1 MIYKLLLAGVGIAM
15 SYTVARALSNLQAKS
30 AVKVKTNDENRVR
43 KTRLRQDPVTG
54 VYYPED

>member
-1 MIYKLLLAGVGIAM
+1 MIYKLLLAGVGIAT

-30 AVKVKTNDENRVR
+30 AVKVKTNEQNRVP
-43 KTRLRQDPVTG
+43 KSRLRRDPVTG

>member
-1 MIYKLLLAGVGIAM
+1 MIYKLLLAGVGVAM

-30 AVKVKTNDENRVR
+30 AVKVKTNEHNRVR
-43 KTRLRQDPVTG
+43 KSRLRQDPITG